1 MPDYLFYG
9 FGLLPVLIW
18 LYLLFGRGEFWQKGP
33 FLDAITSDQ
42 LQNIDLSAK
51 KVIAVIPARNEA
63 DVIAQSL
70 SSLLTDQS
78 QPISIILVDDQS
90 DDGTA
95 DHAQSYLDQLP
106 ADQACRVTILRSAPR
121 PAGWTGKLW
130 AVHQGVTY
138 VLSLPEQPEYI
149 LLTDA
154 DIHHGPNMVPAL
166 IHKADQEQRHLVSL
180 MVKLACQSSMDRLL
194 IPAFVFFFKLLYP
207 FNWINN
213 PQKSL
218 GGAAGGCMLVR
229 RDSLVAAGGIEAIK
243 DALIDDCTLGQLMKG
258 QGSIWLGLT
267 QTTYSIRPYQDIW
280 EIWRMVRRS
289 AYTQLAYNPL
299 LLLGTVVGMFIT
311 YLLPL
316 IYLAYGSLS
325 LDIAA
330 MILGGAAWLLMAVSY
345 MPTAQLYGLA
355 VWRGFLLPL
364 TACLYNLMT
373 LDSARKYYQGK
384 GGEWKGRVQGG
395 VTHD

>member
-1 MPDYLFYG
+1 MPDYIFYG

-18 LYLLFGRGEFWQKGP
+18 LYLLFGRGGFWQKGP

-106 ADQACRVTILRSAPR
+106 ADQARRVTILRSAPR

-330 MILGGAAWLLMAVSY
+330 MILGGAAWLFMAVSY

-355 VWRGFLLPL
+355 IWRGFLLPL

>member
-9 FGLLPVLIW
+9 FGLIPVLIW
-18 LYLLFGRGEFWQKGP
+18 LYLLLGRGGFWQEGP
-33 FLDAITSDQ
+33 FLAPIAADT
-42 LQNIDLSAK
+42 LQNIDLSAQ
-51 KVIAVIPARNEA
+51 KVIAIIPARNEA

-78 QPISIILVDDQS
+78 YPITIILVDDQS

-95 DHAQSYLDQLP
+95 NAAQTYLNQLP
-106 ADQACRVTILRSAPR
+106 PDQAQQVTILRSDPR

-138 VLSLPEQPEYI
+138 LLSLPEQPEYI

-154 DIHHGPNMVPAL
+154 DIHHGPQMVPRL
-166 IHKADQEQRHLVSL
+166 IQKADQEQRHLVSL
-180 MVKLACQSSMDRLL
+180 MVKLACQTPMDRLL

-213 PQKSL
+213 PKKPQ

-229 RDSLVAAGGIEAIK
+229 RDSLVAAGGIEAIR
-243 DALIDDCTLGQLMKG
+243 DALIDDCTLGQLIKT

-267 QTTYSIRPYQDIW
+267 KTTYSIRPYQDIW

-289 AYTQLAYNPL
+289 AYTQLSYNPF
-299 LLLGTVVGMFIT
+299 LLLGTVLGMLVT
-311 YLLPL
+311 YFLPL
-316 IYLAYGSLS
+316 IYLAYGVIST
-325 LDIAA
+325 DMPA
-330 MILGGAAWLLMAVSY
+330 MILGGIAWMLMVICY
-345 MPTAQLYGLA
+345 MPTAKLYGLA
-355 VWRGFLLPL
+355 PWRGFLLPL

-373 LDSARKYYQGK
+373 VDSARKYYQGK